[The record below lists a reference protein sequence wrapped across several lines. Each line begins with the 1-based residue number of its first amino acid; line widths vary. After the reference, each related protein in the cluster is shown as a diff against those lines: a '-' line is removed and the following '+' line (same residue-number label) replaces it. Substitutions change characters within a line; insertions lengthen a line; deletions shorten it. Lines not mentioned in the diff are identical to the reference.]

1 MSSSNYRRNKATVD
15 QFRKELMAM
24 VEDIQEIDKKVLNKA
39 VNNGVAYAK
48 RSTPTGKHPN
58 PVSFTVKNGPDAGK
72 LVSFKVSNPGVGG
85 FLRKSWRKL
94 PTKKIT
100 QGIEAELVNTAEYA
114 LYWNNGHR
122 IVTKKGG
129 PTKGFVKGTFVL
141 EKTKGYVQKQ
151 LVTEFEKEVKAV
163 QSRHD

>member
-1 MSSSNYRRNKATVD
+1 MSSSNYRRNKAAID
-15 QFRKELMAM
+15 QFRKELMEM
-24 VEDIQEIDKKVLNKA
+24 VEDIREIDKKVLNKA
-39 VNNGVAYAK
+39 VNAGVAYAK
-48 RSTPTGKHPN
+48 RCTPVGKHPN
-58 PVSFTVKNGPDAGK
+58 PVSFTVKNGPDAGNV
-72 LVSFKVSNPGVGG
+72 VSFKVSNPGVGG
-85 FLRKSWRKL
+85 FLRKSWHKL
-94 PTKKIT
+94 PTKKT
-100 QGIEAELVNTAEYA
+100 KAGVETELVNTAEYA

-129 PTKGFVKGTFVL
+129 PTKVFVKGTFVL